1 MQKLLFGVYLSLA
14 SFNPNK
20 VQVSLHNPFTCT
32 SPKPNMDTQNGGLE
46 TVDSSRIWPFLVYML
61 DFRGVYSRDT
71 YDINTPKSFVFNHF
85 CWWKFLGFHCS
96 KFQGRWRV
104 KSPQQCGVR
113 RRPWKM
119 WGVWG
124 RIESGLVVQQ
134 TYNHPPK
141 KKKDHIF
148 LSAFCGELNM
158 MLYPFDGSGMKNGKA
173 GKFLDL
179 SGTNVNKCI
188 LKLWCINK
196 KILFLNI

>member
-1 MQKLLFGVYLSLA
+1 
-14 SFNPNK
+14 
-20 VQVSLHNPFTCT
+20 
-32 SPKPNMDTQNGGLE
+32 MDTQNGGLE
-46 TVDSSRIWPFLVYML
+46 KVDSSRIWPFLVYML

-124 RIESGLVVQQ
+124 QIDSGLVVQQ
-134 TYNHPPK
+134 TYNPP
-141 KKKDHIF
+141 
-148 LSAFCGELNM
+148 
-158 MLYPFDGSGMKNGKA
+158 PQKNRWTTYSWVH
-173 GKFLDL
+173 FVESLIWY
-179 SGTNVNKCI
+179 CI
-188 LKLWCINK
+188 LLKGPAWKMIKLESFWIWAEQMWTNASW
-196 KILFLNI
+196 NYDV